1 MNVTRAKADIASVKR
16 KARELAA
23 SLGVRYSLALSLPP
37 DDAQHLGWFDAGT
50 RRQPAR
56 PVLDLMQRAP
66 TARDAMVRVM
76 TTRIQQDIQAS
87 GRLNMLVT
95 LTIGAQELRAV
106 WVDRLTTSGADVRWA
121 PLSPRYAAHK
131 RRRGLDPRIGV
142 ATGSMLAAVRGGQL
156 IIRKVQ

>member
-1 MNVTRAKADIASVKR
+1 MNVTRAKSDIAAVQR

-23 SLGVRYSLALSLPP
+23 SIGGKYSLALSLPP

-66 TARDAMVRVM
+66 TARAAMVRVM
-76 TTRIQQDIQAS
+76 TTRIQQDIQAT
-87 GRLNMLVT
+87 GRVNVLVA
-95 LTIGAQELRAV
+95 LTIGAQELRSV
-106 WVDRLTTSGADVRWA
+106 WVDRLSTSGADVTWA

-156 IIRKVQ
+156 IIRRVQ

>member
-1 MNVTRAKADIASVKR
+1 MNVTRAKADIAALKR

-66 TARDAMVRVM
+66 AARDAMVRVM
-76 TTRIQQDIQAS
+76 TTRIRQDVQAT
-87 GRLNMLVT
+87 GRVNVLVT
-95 LTIGAQELRAV
+95 LTLGAQELRAV
-106 WVDRLTTSGADVRWA
+106 WVDRLSTSGADVPWA